1 MGNFLFHRCEMRH
14 EKFSL
19 SSDASDFSTTWK
31 RNSLCP
37 VELRSRNFLCTH
49 GTALQR
55 FLRENEQ
62 LDVDTRETLSR
73 LQTQLFMIDHHKGDL
88 EKYVFEKDDVQPK
101 MKGQLKRL
109 IREYHLIAD
118 QIQAILEELKHP
130 EKVTAP
136 SG

>member
-1 MGNFLFHRCEMRH
+1 MGDFLFHRCEMRH
-14 EKFSL
+14 EEFHL
-19 SSDASDFSTTWK
+19 ASDASEFSNTWK

-37 VELRSRNFLCTH
+37 VSMRSRNFLCTH

-55 FLRENEQ
+55 FLRENKN
-62 LDVDTRETLSR
+62 LNAGILGKLSR
-73 LQTQLFMIDHHKGDL
+73 LQTRLFLIDHQKGEL
-88 EKYVFEKDDVQPK
+88 EKYVLAKDEVQTK
-101 MKGQLKRL
+101 MKNQLKSL
-109 IREYHLIAD
+109 IQEYHLIAD